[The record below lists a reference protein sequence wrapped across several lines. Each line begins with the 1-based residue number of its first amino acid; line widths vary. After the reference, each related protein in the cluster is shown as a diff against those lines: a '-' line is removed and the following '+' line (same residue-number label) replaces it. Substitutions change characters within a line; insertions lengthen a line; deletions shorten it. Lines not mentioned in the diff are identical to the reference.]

1 MVDIIARNLKKII
14 CKRSGQ
20 SNIIGAMLT
29 FAIGLAI
36 LGGIVLVFTSMQSN
50 VFGDIRIPQSLEV
63 LNYIASASL
72 NLVRINATS
81 SYVIITLP
89 GKIGDSEYTI
99 SGNADGDKIMLMSN
113 EISANVSSPAP
124 FRGEFQSN
132 YEKAMIKYDAGN
144 IIIWGV
150 SD

>member
-1 MVDIIARNLKKII
+1 MDIIARNSKKII
-14 CKRSGQ
+14 GKRSGQ

-50 VFGDIRIPQSLEV
+50 VLGDIRTPQSMEI
-63 LNYIASASL
+63 LNYVASSSL
-72 NLVRINATS
+72 NLVRVNATS
-81 SYVIITLP
+81 SYVIIILP

-99 SGNADGDKIMLMSN
+99 SGNEAGDKIMLMSD
-113 EISANVSSPAP
+113 EISANISSPAP

-132 YEKAMIKYDAGN
+132 YEKAMITYDAGN
-144 IIIWGV
+144 IIIKGV

>member
-1 MVDIIARNLKKII
+1 MDIIARNSKKII
-14 CKRSGQ
+14 GKRSGQ

-29 FAIGLAI
+29 FAIGVAI
-36 LGGIVLVFTSMQSN
+36 LGSIVLVFTSMQSN
-50 VFGDIRIPQSLEV
+50 VLGDIRIPQSMEV
-63 LNYIASASL
+63 LNYVASSSL

-89 GKIGDSEYTI
+89 GKIGDSEYIIT
-99 SGNADGDKIMLMSN
+99 GNEDGDKIMLLSN
-113 EISANVSSPAP
+113 EISANISSPAP

-132 YEKAMIKYDAGN
+132 YEKAMIKYEAGN
-144 IIIWGV
+144 IIIKGV